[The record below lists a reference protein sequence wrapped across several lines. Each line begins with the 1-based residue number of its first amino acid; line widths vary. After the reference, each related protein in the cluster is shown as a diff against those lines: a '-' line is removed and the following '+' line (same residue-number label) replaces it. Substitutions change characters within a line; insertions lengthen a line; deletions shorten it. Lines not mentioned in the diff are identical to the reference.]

1 MREEARC
8 ESQQGRAFSSVP
20 GHSKYLPC
28 RALHLPSTHP
38 PIYPA
43 QPLQPAKEG
52 LVAHGLQPPTCLAH
66 APATS
71 ERSLQRSHIAIPSF
85 LLLSSL
91 LSWSTTAP
99 HTTPTLPQHREAHA
113 LAFSI
118 CHDDAARGPVH
129 VPPAPGQHQRS
140 DDDGGGGKFLLLLRV
155 GLCEARGR
163 AGGGGCKYQCVR
175 FVQLVSKVGRR
186 VCLPSRSWREVR
198 KKSCKFFSHRIV
210 SEVFQSRRFEYRR
223 NTTTRST

>member
-8 ESQQGRAFSSVP
+8 ESQQGREFSSVP

-38 PIYPA
+38 PIYHA

-52 LVAHGLQPPTCLAH
+52 LVAHGLPQPPTCLAH

-71 ERSLQRSHIAIPSF
+71 DERSPTIATFIPSP
-85 LLLSSL
+85 LLASK
-91 LSWSTTAP
+91 WSTTAP

-140 DDDGGGGKFLLLLRV
+140 DDDGGGGKFLLLLELYFARRGEGRGLEGGRV
-155 GLCEARGR
+155 GSGLCGQD
-163 AGGGGCKYQCVR
+163 GD
-175 FVQLVSKVGRR
+175 
-186 VCLPSRSWREVR
+186 
-198 KKSCKFFSHRIV
+198 
-210 SEVFQSRRFEYRR
+210 
-223 NTTTRST
+223 